1 MLWVTIAAMDKHSV
15 TADIVVGLFVL
26 AGIASLAV
34 LAIQVSGSSGPF
46 QGAGGSY
53 QVHGWFGNVG
63 QLKAGAPVRVAGV
76 NVGQVVAIAM
86 DTERYEA
93 KVSMRIGKDFSLPL
107 DTSAAIYTSGLLG
120 EQYVGL
126 EPGGEELTL
135 DDGDAIDFTTS
146 AVVLEQ
152 LIGKFLFS
160 KATE

>member
-1 MLWVTIAAMDKHSV
+1 MGYNSAMGKHSV
-15 TADIVVGLFVL
+15 TADIAVGLFVL
-26 AGIASLAV
+26 VGIASLSV

-46 QGAGGSY
+46 HGVRDSY

-63 QLKAGAPVRVAGV
+63 QLKPGAPVRVAGV
-76 NVGQVVAIAM
+76 SVGQVVAIAM
-86 DTERYEA
+86 DSERYEA
-93 KVSMRIGKDFSLPL
+93 KVSMRIGNDFILPL
-107 DTSAAIYTSGLLG
+107 DTSASIYTSGLLG

-126 EPGGEELTL
+126 EPGGDDLAL
-135 DDGDAIDFTTS
+135 SDGDVIDFTTS